1 MKKKVL
7 SCLLALSMSAA
18 LLAGCGSSSS
28 DSKSSDD
35 SKKTEEKADTTKA
48 LSATDYNFEPDYYFN
63 TFNTNSLKDKP
74 RQGIKTFKSADEVV
88 YEDITYDELI
98 DLFQKEGTYMIALCG
113 SWCHNTRAMTPSLTK
128 YAKENGIDTIYT
140 YDFNLVT
147 TRMVTHSSVCL
158 TEVKMQV

>member
-28 DSKSSDD
+28 DSKELRRQQENRRKSRYN
-35 SKKTEEKADTTKA
+35 KA

-88 YEDITYDELI
+88 YEDITY
-98 DLFQKEGTYMIALCG
+98 M
-113 SWCHNTRAMTPSLTK
+113 N
-128 YAKENGIDTIYT
+128 
-140 YDFNLVT
+140 
-147 TRMVTHSSVCL
+147 
-158 TEVKMQV
+158 

>member
-48 LSATDYNFEPDYYFN
+48 LSCLLYTSP
-63 TFNTNSLKDKP
+63 SP
-74 RQGIKTFKSADEVV
+74 RDMRRSRMPSSA
-88 YEDITYDELI
+88 
-98 DLFQKEGTYMIALCG
+98 
-113 SWCHNTRAMTPSLTK
+113 
-128 YAKENGIDTIYT
+128 
-140 YDFNLVT
+140 
-147 TRMVTHSSVCL
+147 
-158 TEVKMQV
+158 

>member
-74 RQGIKTFKSADEVV
+74 RQGIKTFKSAIEQFSKRH
-88 YEDITYDELI
+88 YGHDIP
-98 DLFQKEGTYMIALCG
+98 QKRYGEIKDMTLDSPQKG
-113 SWCHNTRAMTPSLTK
+113 SS
-128 YAKENGIDTIYT
+128 YAKAKRTIDRWTNYFAKNG
-140 YDFNLVT
+140 
-147 TRMVTHSSVCL
+147 
-158 TEVKMQV
+158 

>member
-48 LSATDYNFEPDYYFN
+48 LSATDYNFEPDS
-63 TFNTNSLKDKP
+63 TQIP
-74 RQGIKTFKSADEVV
+74 
-88 YEDITYDELI
+88 
-98 DLFQKEGTYMIALCG
+98 
-113 SWCHNTRAMTPSLTK
+113 
-128 YAKENGIDTIYT
+128 
-140 YDFNLVT
+140 
-147 TRMVTHSSVCL
+147 
-158 TEVKMQV
+158 

>member
-1 MKKKVL
+1 
-7 SCLLALSMSAA
+7 MSAA

-113 SWCHNTRAMTPSLTK
+113 SWCHNSRAMSPFINKYDKEYVLIQYTLMTLTS
-128 YAKENGIDTIYT
+128 T
-140 YDFNLVT
+140 
-147 TRMVTHSSVCL
+147 MVMTDLYSFVCL
-158 TEVKMQV
+158 MRDNTWNKAELYVW

>member
-74 RQGIKTFKSADEVV
+74 RQGIKTFKTADEVV
-88 YEDITYDELI
+88 YEVSH
-98 DLFQKEGTYMIALCG
+98 MM
-113 SWCHNTRAMTPSLTK
+113 N
-128 YAKENGIDTIYT
+128 
-140 YDFNLVT
+140 
-147 TRMVTHSSVCL
+147 
-158 TEVKMQV
+158 